1 MLPAEI
7 KPKSPF
13 DRTTTP
19 KPMSPPA
26 IPARLASLRSFLFA
40 PASHRGRAERA
51 ISSTAHAA
59 ILDLEDAVA
68 GREKPQAREIAESL
82 LSPRRGS
89 QKAAGPARLLR
100 INAADTP
107 FFADDLALLERV
119 DIDALVL
126 PKAGV
131 EALERL
137 PDPPPPVYAL
147 IESAAGLREA
157 FALASSP
164 CVAGLM
170 LGAVDLAA
178 DMGLGR
184 RPDGIEL
191 LFARSQLV
199 RDSRAAGALPPVDGV
214 WTQLDDPA
222 GLMREATLARALGL
236 RGKLCI
242 HPRQL
247 DAVHAAFAPDEQE
260 QAWAQRVLQAY
271 NRALSNREGAVSM
284 DGELVDL
291 AVVERARRLLGE
303 AVAR

>member
-7 KPKSPF
+7 KPRAPF
-13 DRTTTP
+13 DRTTILDPT
-19 KPMSPPA
+19 PPA
-26 IPARLASLRSFLFA
+26 SIPARLASLRSFLFA

-68 GREKPQAREIAESL
+68 SREKPHAREIAESL
-82 LSPRRGS
+82 LSPR
-89 QKAAGPARLLR
+89 QDPHKAAGPARLLR
-100 INAADTP
+100 INAAETP
-107 FFADDLALLERV
+107 FFAEDLALLERV
-119 DIDALVL
+119 DVDALVL
-126 PKAGV
+126 PKARV
-131 EALERL
+131 EALEQL
-137 PDPPPPVYAL
+137 PDLAPPVYAL
-147 IESAAGLREA
+147 IESATGLREA

-170 LGAVDLAA
+170 LGTVDLAA
-178 DMGLGR
+178 DLGLSHR
-184 RPDGIEL
+184 SDGAEL

-199 RDSRAAGALPPVDGV
+199 RDSRAASALPPIDGV

-222 GLMREATLARALGL
+222 GLAREAMLARALGL

-247 DAVHAAFAPDEQE
+247 DAVHAAFAPDERE
-260 QAWAQRVLQAY
+260 RDWAGRVLEAY
-271 NRALSNREGAVSM
+271 DRALSRQEGAVVM

-291 AVVERARRLLGE
+291 AVVERARRVLGE
-303 AVAR
+303 AAAL